1 MLQLKFV
8 ASACVLAL
16 VGSAHAV
23 NLGVANDFNAFIFGN
38 ATAQS
43 GDSDGAVAV
52 GGNWTTVNNYVFN
65 AHNTTPNPTI
75 GSATNLGLYLGG
87 NLNGGAN
94 NGATQ
99 INSGRNAYVA
109 GTVSSPAPLMNGGG
123 TMFAGSAAVQ
133 ASTFTNQ
140 FAYSSLQSSTLNGL
154 SAASVNT
161 SNPNNYSIQITNVG
175 GLNVFNINGSQL
187 SGGKTLD
194 VIGGNGT
201 ETIVFNV
208 SGTSVNWGT
217 SYNGSRTRTLWN
229 FYQAT
234 TLNVNDRAIQGSV
247 LAVGAAVNQGQNI
260 EGTLIA
266 SSLNVTNGA
275 ELHSFTFEGNAPVPE
290 PATMIGLGIGALALV
305 RRKKRN

>member
-1 MLQLKFV
+1 MLQFKFA
-8 ASACVLAL
+8 ASLCAFAL
-16 VGSAHAV
+16 VASAHAV

-38 ATAQS
+38 AIAQS

-52 GGNWTTVNNYVFN
+52 GGNWTTVNSYVFN
-65 AHNTTPNPTI
+65 AHSTTPNPTI
-75 GSATNLGLYLGG
+75 GSAINLGLYLGG

-109 GTVSSPAPLMNGGG
+109 GTVSNPAPLMNGDG

-140 FAYSSLQSSTLNGL
+140 FAYSSLQSSTLSGL
-154 SAASVNT
+154 AAGSVNI
-161 SNPNNYSIQITNVG
+161 SNPNNYSIQITNTG
-175 GLNVFNINGSQL
+175 GLNVYNINGSLL

-194 VIGGNGT
+194 VVGGNGL
-201 ETIVFNV
+201 ETIIFNV
-208 SGTSVNWGT
+208 TGTSVNWGT
-217 SYNGSRTRTLWN
+217 EYHGNKNRTLWN

-234 TLNVNDRAIQGSV
+234 TLNVTDRQLQGSV

-266 SSLNVTNGA
+266 SSLNITNGA

-290 PATMIGLGIGALALV
+290 PATMIGLGIGALALA